1 MNKNVLTESFHI
13 NDYSNLLL
21 KYSKFGIYTFKI
33 IYMMLKYKQIIIYA
47 NTLDSNLNKLILLKI
62 NNQEAY

>member
-1 MNKNVLTESFHI
+1 
-13 NDYSNLLL
+13 
-21 KYSKFGIYTFKI
+21 
-33 IYMMLKYKQIIIYA
+33 MMLKYKQIIIYA